1 MRAHAPAVHTLALNG
16 YNYWAADRRHPCSV
30 LGMLYA
36 LEVIASVYGG
46 PFAAAI
52 RESLLLEGDRGVS
65 FIGSHATL
73 DAAAH
78 GRAAPIV
85 NQLRATT
92 RCDGGGGVG
101 ARQLPPLHPHH
112 RGHLSTDRERR
123 CRRRRRPA
131 GPALQDHPPGVD
143 LGPAPA
149 ARAHLRASP
158 IQCYSLAA
166 MGELQQMLADISA
179 NPGLVRHFVMTSDVP
194 RVFNFGGDLAL
205 FVLLVRAGDVDS
217 LKLYGKRCVDLVWW
231 MENAANLG
239 VHTTV
244 LSQGD
249 TLGGGLESVL
259 PFHKVIFERS
269 AQAGFPEVL
278 FNLFPGMGAWD
289 FTIRKAGF
297 AVANEMILSGRLYSA
312 DELHTARLV
321 DLVVDDGQGEA
332 AIDAVVRDVDP
343 RLRGT
348 LAALRAQ
355 RLAAPITLRV
365 ADGHRR
371 PVGRDRAGPDRP
383 RPAADGA
390 PGARPG
396 AQGRWRRGRRGRG
409 TQAHG
414 AGERLGRVTPRA
426 PTAARPATNVRVRS

>member
-1 MRAHAPAVHTLALNG
+1 LTASPAVGVAGL
-16 YNYWAADRRHPCSV
+16 
-30 LGMLYA
+30 LGRPYKTIR
-36 LEVIASVYGG
+36 LEWTSDL
-46 PFAAAI
+46 
-52 RESLLLEGDRGVS
+52 RLLRVR
-65 FIGSHATL
+65 TCV
-73 DAAAH
+73 
-78 GRAAPIV
+78 R
-85 NQLRATT
+85 
-92 RCDGGGGVG
+92 
-101 ARQLPPLHPHH
+101 
-112 RGHLSTDRERR
+112 
-123 CRRRRRPA
+123 
-131 GPALQDHPPGVD
+131 
-143 LGPAPA
+143 
-149 ARAHLRASP
+149 P
-158 IQCYSLAA
+158 IQCYSLSA

-179 NPGLVRHFVMTSDVP
+179 NPGLVRHFVMSSDVP
-194 RVFNFGGDLAL
+194 GVFNFGGDLAL

-297 AVANEMILSGRLYSA
+297 AVASEMILSGRLYSA
-312 DELHTARLV
+312 DELQRLRLV
-321 DLVVDDGQGEA
+321 DLVVDDGQGDA

-355 RLAAPITLRV
+355 RLAAPIRYESLMAIVDLWAETALGLTDRDLRLMERL
-365 ADGHRR
+365 A
-371 PVGRDRAGPDRP
+371 RAQARKAGGAEAGAVEELKLMELESAWSNHPARPDR
-383 RPAADGA
+383 R
-390 PGARPG
+390 
-396 AQGRWRRGRRGRG
+396 
-409 TQAHG
+409 QASD
-414 AGERLGRVTPRA
+414 ERSLRT
-426 PTAARPATNVRVRS
+426 